1 MPAPQPAAPAPAAV
15 PPPPLAQPDPGVPP
29 PPPTGRVPIDEHTG
43 FFFQAALGIGWVSI
57 EDEYTGDF
65 TGTETIEGSG
75 TLVSFRFGGGVGAGF
90 VIGGGF
96 EGLSGTFDYKDEWTD
111 DGGGS
116 NESEV
121 DGSGSTLF
129 AMGQKY
135 FGPFFIRAELG
146 AMWGGAQD
154 EDAEYGGF
162 MLSGGLGADF
172 LISDSW
178 SLGGVAA
185 IRHTSGSYENE
196 DGYDG
201 DYSMTVPSIQFSA
214 TYF

>member
-1 MPAPQPAAPAPAAV
+1 MVAQPALGAPAP
-15 PPPPLAQPDPGVPP
+15 LA
-29 PPPTGRVPIDEHTG
+29 TGMPIDEHTG
-43 FFFQAALGIGWVSI
+43 FYFQPALGIGWVLI

-65 TGTETIEGSG
+65 TGTETIEGIG

-96 EGLSGTFDYKDEWTD
+96 EGISGTFDYQDSWTD

-116 NESEV
+116 TETEV
-121 DGSGSTLF
+121 DGFGNSLF
-129 AMGQKY
+129 VMGQKY
-135 FGPFFIRAELG
+135 FGPFFIRLELG
-146 AMWGGAQD
+146 AMWGGAED

-162 MLSGGLGADF
+162 MLAGGLGADF
-172 LISDSW
+172 LISESW
-178 SLGGVAA
+178 SLGGVAS
-185 IRHTSGSYENE
+185 IRRTSGSYEDD

-201 DYSMTVPSIQFSA
+201 DFTMTVPGIQFSA